1 MNARTKLNP
10 VKNTGLDEI
19 MKLSLLLDVL
29 ETLLLSLL
37 NSRKRYKMG
46 IFKIYLTWNSKF
58 HKVFGGL
65 AF

>member
-58 HKVFGGL
+58 RKVFGRL

>member
-58 HKVFGGL
+58 CKVFGRL